1 MVLPAMARRFA
12 CLAGPYSGFLEYR
25 QTPGEAQVHLQH
37 KRHLRER
44 EAALREAWVELFRDL
59 MLLRWP
65 DAVDRSSSRAGSRRS
80 A

>member
-1 MVLPAMARRFA
+1 MPCAGLPAT
-12 CLAGPYSGFLEYR
+12 
-25 QTPGEAQVHLQH
+25 TPAPRPAAADTQVHLQH